1 MDNLMDKPRV
11 LFLCI
16 GNSARSQMAEAFLR
30 SYASDRFEV
39 FSAGLEPKELHPLA
53 IKVMKEKEIS
63 LEGQYSKS
71 LMLYAGKI
79 HFSYMIT
86 VCDNAEEKC
95 PIFPG
100 MGTRLHWPFEDPA
113 ACEGPDQE
121 KLEKFRE
128 VRDAIEAKIKEWL
141 VEFALH

>member
-1 MDNLMDKPRV
+1 MDKPRV
-11 LFLCI
+11 LFLCT

-30 SYASDRFEV
+30 SYAGDRFEV

-86 VCDNAEEKC
+86 VCDNAEKKC

-113 ACEGPDQE
+113 ACEGSDQE

-128 VRDAIEAKIKEWL
+128 VRDVIEAKIKEWL
-141 VEFALH
+141 VEVALH

>member
-1 MDNLMDKPRV
+1 MDKTKV
-11 LFLCI
+11 LFLCT

-30 SYASDRFEV
+30 SYAGDRFEV

-53 IKVMKEKEIS
+53 TKVMKEKEIS
-63 LEGQYSKS
+63 MEGQYSKP

-79 HFSYMIT
+79 HFSYLIT
-86 VCDNAEEKC
+86 VCDNAEKKC

-113 ACEGPDQE
+113 AFEGSEDE
-121 KLEKFRE
+121 KVAKFRD
-128 VRDAIEAKIKEWL
+128 VRDQIDHRIQTWL
-141 VEFALH
+141 AEVNKGNF